1 MFKADEYNK
10 LMANCDWLGMADYLE
25 ANPTKDPTKQSII
38 RNQIRQL
45 RKKSAIEDRLFG
57 NDTNKRDLYRMYEG
71 NISRSNKYGAQYL
84 KEYDKIGESKKEQ
97 ADQLMLSFNNIEDR
111 DKFLNDVGVTIDN
124 AGANGF
130 EIHNGSKE
138 LEGWLFDKNIKT
150 STITFDKSN
159 KNYTKIIQALQN
171 YNSQHNR
178 TNSSGGSKFGTLGA
192 GVNMSQMVL
201 KMFNPDE
208 PRGIDII
215 GLKQGRVISK
225 VNSLS
230 DDTTWQRLRN
240 MTSITKEG
248 KKVYDDV
255 LKQMYENS
263 NVEQELTV
271 SGFRGAKDS
280 RIHDLWVNG
289 KIDKQTY
296 DEYRSRLYEQ
306 YDNLVASAELVN
318 YENVFYSEG
327 IKEGK
332 TLREVDGETKGRLT
346 EEIRT
351 ALAQNRLKY
360 VTANRGGVV
369 GTLFTIS
376 EKPKDENGESP
387 DIGDAE
393 GFRNEKTIFVPGF
406 FRDKYEDELSNDT
419 KNQAQREYTDCQR
432 YGISYKSGRNFV
444 ISSIGNTGGFVS
456 IKGGKKEWK
465 DKEEILK
472 MIDEDLV
479 RENAI
484 DAIRGQ
490 FVDENGNF
498 TDKAKAN
505 QYAQAI
511 AISEIEDLYSGQSEA
526 YKKKKYMD
534 LYADI
539 KNKLGL

>member
-25 ANPTKDPTKQSII
+25 ANPTKDPTKQAII

-84 KEYDKIGESKKEQ
+84 KEYDKIGASKKEY
-97 ADQLMLSFNNIEDR
+97 ADQLQLSFKNIIDRDNFLKDVGITIED
-111 DKFLNDVGVTIDN
+111 

-130 EIHNGSKE
+130 EIHNGSETVKRGFS
-138 LEGWLFDKNIKT
+138 EGIVRT
-150 STITFDKSN
+150 STITFDKNN
-159 KNYTKIIQALQN
+159 KNYVKIIQALQN
-171 YNSQHNR
+171 QNQNQSKYDGNSPVH
-178 TNSSGGSKFGTLGA
+178 
-192 GVNMSQMVL
+192 GV
-201 KMFNPDE
+201 
-208 PRGIDII
+208 DIV

-225 VNSLS
+225 VNTM
-230 DDTTWQRLRN
+230 DDATTWARLRS
-240 MTSITKEG
+240 MTSLTQEG
-248 KKVYDDV
+248 KRLHDDV

-280 RIHDLWVNG
+280 RIHNLWVNG

-393 GFRNEKTIFVPGF
+393 GFRNEKTIFVPCF